1 MRLEKVYKYQ
11 LFLLIFIVIF
21 GIQHYYLQNFNF
33 EWMYYEKVLNSVFL
47 LSIFMV
53 LFSLIF
59 LIFGSIKTI
68 NRKKTIE
75 IEKIYLIINLILY
88 YFTVWISLYLLS
100 QIRG

>member
-1 MRLEKVYKYQ
+1 MKLEKVYKYQ
-11 LFLLIFIVIF
+11 LILLIFIVIF
-21 GIQHYYLQNFNF
+21 GVQHYYLQNFNF

-47 LSIFMV
+47 LSIFTV

>member
-1 MRLEKVYKYQ
+1 MRLEKAYKYQ
-11 LFLLIFIVIF
+11 MILLIFIVIF

-33 EWMYYEKVLNSVFL
+33 EWMYYEKILNSVFL
-47 LSIFMV
+47 LSIFTV

-75 IEKIYLIINLILY
+75 IEKTFLIINLILY

-100 QIRG
+100 QIR

>member
-11 LFLLIFIVIF
+11 LILLIFIVIF

-33 EWMYYEKVLNSVFL
+33 EWMYYEKILNSVFL
-47 LSIFMV
+47 LSIFTV
-53 LFSLIF
+53 LFSFIF
-59 LIFGSIKTI
+59 LIFGSIQTI

>member
-1 MRLEKVYKYQ
+1 MRLEKIYKYQ
-11 LFLLIFIVIF
+11 LILLIFIIVF
-21 GIQHYYLQNFNF
+21 GIQHYYFQNFNF
-33 EWMYYEKVLNSVFL
+33 EWVFYEKILNSVFL
-47 LSIFMV
+47 LSIFTV

-75 IEKIYLIINLILY
+75 IEKTYLITNIILY
-88 YFTVWISLYLLS
+88 YFAVWISMYLLS

>member
-1 MRLEKVYKYQ
+1 MKLEKVYQYQ
-11 LFLLIFIVIF
+11 MILLIFIIVF

-33 EWMYYEKVLNSVFL
+33 EWMYYEKILNSVFL

-75 IEKIYLIINLILY
+75 IEKIYLITNLILY
-88 YFTVWISLYLLS
+88 YFVVWISLYLLG

>member
-1 MRLEKVYKYQ
+1 MKLEKVYQYQ
-11 LFLLIFIVIF
+11 LILLISIIIF

-33 EWMYYEKVLNSVFL
+33 EWLYYEKILNSVFL
-47 LSIFMV
+47 LSIFTV

-68 NRKKTIE
+68 NRKKTIDV
-75 IEKIYLIINLILY
+75 EKIYLITNLILY
-88 YFTVWISLYLLS
+88 YFVVWISLYLLG

>member
-11 LFLLIFIVIF
+11 LILLIFIVIF

-47 LSIFMV
+47 LSIFTV

-75 IEKIYLIINLILY
+75 IEKIYLIINLNLY

-100 QIRG
+100 QIR

>member
-21 GIQHYYLQNFNF
+21 GIQHYYLENFNF

-47 LSIFMV
+47 LSIFTV

-88 YFTVWISLYLLS
+88 YFTVWISLYLLN

>member
-47 LSIFMV
+47 LSIFTV

-68 NRKKTIE
+68 NRKNTIE

-100 QIRG
+100 QIR

>member
-11 LFLLIFIVIF
+11 LILLIFIVVF

-33 EWMYYEKVLNSVFL
+33 EWMYYEKILNSVFL
-47 LSIFMV
+47 LSIFTV
-53 LFSLIF
+53 LFSFIF

-75 IEKIYLIINLILY
+75 IEKTYLIINLILY
-88 YFTVWISLYLLS
+88 YFTVWMSLYLLS

>member
-21 GIQHYYLQNFNF
+21 GIQHYYLENFNF

-47 LSIFMV
+47 LSIFTV

-88 YFTVWISLYLLS
+88 YFTVWISLYLLN
-100 QIRG
+100 QIR